1 MSLPNTV
8 KRKGLLN
15 HDMLA
20 FKTSGASE
28 DCLFCCSFSLFL
40 LVIKVKILILG
51 LLIHLS
57 FSWENLFLL
66 RITLTAK
73 SSLVIF
79 VQAQLCC
86 QLYLGVRTVSFTS
99 LTADKNNCCPYVWLQ
114 YIQENRRSV
123 HNNDKVLKKTHKLKV
138 EISLLHMQW

>member
-20 FKTSGASE
+20 FKTSGAWG

-40 LVIKVKILILG
+40 FVIKVKILILG

-86 QLYLGVRTVSFTS
+86 QLYLGGRTVSFTS
-99 LTADKNNCCPYVWLQ
+99 LTADKNNCYPYVWLQ

-123 HNNDKVLKKTHKLKV
+123 HNNDKVLKENHKLKV
-138 EISLLHMQW
+138 EISLLYMQW